1 MRSKSRM
8 MIRWRNECL
17 LDTQQDNEIYER
29 IGRGVKAF
37 ASLMIPRVSPKNE
50 KREFLI
56 YTYISIS

>member
-1 MRSKSRM
+1 